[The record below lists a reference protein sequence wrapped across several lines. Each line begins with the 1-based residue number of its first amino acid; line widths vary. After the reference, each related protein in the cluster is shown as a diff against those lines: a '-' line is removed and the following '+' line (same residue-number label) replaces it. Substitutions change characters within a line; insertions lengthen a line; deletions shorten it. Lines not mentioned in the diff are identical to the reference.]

1 MCIVIKQ
8 WNNILSSCCRSLVTG
23 PVSTVVAKSCV
34 SSSVTGS
41 LAMSRA
47 RSCCHANIRALVSVV
62 KRVPLCAGSAIR
74 TRSLKCSLEMKTSQT
89 QGIITAHVKK
99 LYCAFF
105 AGSICTTFHRIGL
118 IVSVCVFLS
127 QLENH
132 WWMWMQYDI
141 YIMSL
146 EAAPTSYF
154 LWSFIATWQMHDVVR
169 WLWHWCHL
177 IHGSEM
183 CVVMDIV
190 FTPSVWT
197 VLSV

>member
-1 MCIVIKQ
+1 
-8 WNNILSSCCRSLVTG
+8 VTG

-89 QGIITAHVKK
+89 QGIVTAHVKK

-105 AGSICTTFHRIGL
+105 AGSMCTTFHCIGL
-118 IVSVCVFLS
+118 IVSLYLS
-127 QLENH
+127 SCLNWRTTDGCGCNVIWALCH
-132 WWMWMQYDI
+132 WKPPQPRIFYG
-141 YIMSL
+141 
-146 EAAPTSYF
+146 
-154 LWSFIATWQMHDVVR
+154 
-169 WLWHWCHL
+169 HL
-177 IHGSEM
+177 
-183 CVVMDIV
+183 
-190 FTPSVWT
+190 
-197 VLSV
+197 